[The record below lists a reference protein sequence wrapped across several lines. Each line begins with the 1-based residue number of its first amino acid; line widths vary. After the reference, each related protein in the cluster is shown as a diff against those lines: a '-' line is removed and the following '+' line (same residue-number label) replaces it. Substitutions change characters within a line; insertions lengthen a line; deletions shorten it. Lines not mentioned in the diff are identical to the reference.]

1 MDKFLFLNAVHT
13 KQIAE
18 MNEQYLKD
26 PDVVEPSW
34 RSFFKGYDLANL
46 DFKKQEILSNFI

>member
-1 MDKFLFLNAVHT
+1 MDKFSFLNAVHT
-13 KQIAE
+13 EQIVE
-18 MNEQYLKD
+18 MYEQYLRN

-34 RSFFKGYDLANL
+34 RSFFHGYDLANS